1 MSPCGTGAQPT
12 LGFWMTLLE
21 SYIFRRVFRMF
32 LVALVPVLAIIWTT
46 QVLSRINLVT
56 DSGQSI
62 GSFALLASFIL
73 PTIIPV
79 VLPFALVIGVTQTL
93 QTMNTDSELAV
104 IDGAGTPRRTIF
116 NPVLLV
122 AAILCVFSF
131 SIDNFLEP
139 VSRLGMR
146 KTIAAT
152 YADLLS
158 SVIEEKAFRKIDDG
172 LYVQISER
180 LQGRVMRGLFV
191 ADSRDPRFEM
201 IYYALE
207 GAVDEGGGTL
217 IMRDGE
223 IHRKALDGSVSI
235 IHFDSYSFDLSELS
249 ETRGQAKL
257 RATDRDLGF
266 LLNPDPKDPDYAE
279 KPLQYRA
286 ELHRRLTDWSFP
298 ITFALISLAVAGS
311 AHSNRER
318 NIPPLIPALILAFG
332 IRWGA
337 FFLANRIESSSA
349 NISALYIFL
358 AVVNLLLIA
367 SIYRTASR
375 LGKSRPLAERCD
387 GLFRNI
393 RKSRRKST
401 DTAGLS
407 S

>member
-1 MSPCGTGAQPT
+1 
-12 LGFWMTLLE
+12 MTLLE

-93 QTMNTDSELAV
+93 QTMNTDSEFAV
-104 IDGAGTPRRTIF
+104 IDGAGAPRKTIY

-122 AAILCVFSF
+122 AGLLCIFSF
-131 SIDNFLEP
+131 SVDNFLEP

-158 SVIEEKAFRKIDDG
+158 SVIEEKAFRKIDEG

-201 IYYALE
+201 LYYARE

-217 IMRDGE
+217 IMKDGE
-223 IHRKALDGSVSI
+223 IHRKAVDGAVSI

-266 LLNPDPKDPDYAE
+266 LFSPDPADPDYKL
-279 KPLQYRA
+279 KPLEYTA
-286 ELHRRLTDWSFP
+286 ELHRRLTDWFFP
-298 ITFALISLAVAGS
+298 VTFALISLAIAGS

-318 NIPPLIPALILAFG
+318 NIPPLIPALSIAFA

-337 FFLANRIESSSA
+337 FFLANRIESSAA
-349 NISALYIFL
+349 NVSMLYIFL
-358 AVVNLLLIA
+358 GVANLLLVA
-367 SIYRTASR
+367 AIYRTTR
-375 LGKSRPLAERCD
+375 QLGKSRPLAERCD
-387 GLFRNI
+387 GLFNRLL
-393 RKSRRKST
+393 SWRRT
-401 DTAGLS
+401 S
-407 S
+407 SDGTGTQP

>member
-1 MSPCGTGAQPT
+1 
-12 LGFWMTLLE
+12 MTLLE

-32 LVALVPVLAIIWTT
+32 LVALIPVLAIIWTT

-93 QTMNTDSELAV
+93 QTMNTDSEFAV
-104 IDGAGTPRRTIF
+104 IDGAGTPRRKLY
-116 NPVLLV
+116 NPVLLL
-122 AAILCVFSF
+122 AALLCVTSF

-158 SVIEEKAFRKIDDG
+158 SVIEEKAFRKIDEG

-180 LQGRVMRGLFV
+180 VQGRVMRGLFV

-201 IYYALE
+201 IYYARE
-207 GAVDEGGGTL
+207 GAVDESGGTL
-217 IMRDGE
+217 IMKDGE

-257 RATDRDLGF
+257 RASDRDLGF
-266 LLNPDPKDPDYAE
+266 LLNPDPSDPDYME
-279 KPLQYRA
+279 KPLEYTA
-286 ELHRRLTDWSFP
+286 ELHRRLTDWFFP
-298 ITFALISLAVAGS
+298 VTFALISLAVAGT

-318 NIPPLIPALILAFG
+318 LVPPLIPALLLAFA
-332 IRWGA
+332 IRWGS
-337 FFLANRIESSSA
+337 FFFANRIEASA
-349 NISALYIFL
+349 ANVPMLYVFL
-358 AVVNLLLIA
+358 IVVNLLLIA
-367 SIYRTASR
+367 SIYRSTKR
-375 LGKSRPLAERCD
+375 LGRSRPLAERFD
-387 GLFRNI
+387 RPI
-393 RKSRRKST
+393 RRILCFGRSSK
-401 DTAGLS
+401 DTPEAQP
-407 S
+407 